1 MAENIVKKFLRFI
14 GFTDKAISQE
24 DLFERDTTREQEM
37 FLYKTIVSGDSSDM
51 DKVFRSFF
59 GGKFYFWGS
68 DTDYNHPIQKK
79 TLGFAKEVVGLYVNL
94 FSQRFSGIEI
104 MDKTANDIFDKIAK
118 KNDLDNLILQMVN
131 MCGVTG
137 GGAIKYN
144 PPIHGN
150 NLPVIEFVDNQFIT
164 KEYDKNELKS
174 ISFYYFYSYN
184 HKKYRLIEIRSKGK
198 IEYEL
203 YEGEKPAALT
213 DIPQTA
219 GLSNIYFY
227 YLDENGEVLIDENGN
242 PKMSDFILATDV
254 QLGQSGKWEHFGE
267 SLIEG
272 KVDNYDS
279 LDQLESFNNQT
290 IVNAWPQKVIPDDTL
305 YRQKDGHTNI
315 IRTLYN
321 SYIRKPV
328 INTENLDTSV
338 SIVQGQLQAQDY
350 QVLLS
355 AKKEN
360 CVTGKASMNSLG
372 ANAQHYNSE
381 DDQREREKVTMYQ
394 YNKYKALFEVV
405 LTDLVEKS
413 IILYNW
419 LNPTEKDII
428 VDPAEI
434 IVKIGD
440 FINPS
445 FEAAVETVVKG
456 ATVLPI
462 EDQVDILWK
471 NGITSKEREEK
482 IRALY
487 IINYGVESLD
497 ELLQSKKD
505 NKELMQENAIQQK
518 SENTDEKAVQENK
531 DQKDDKKAIQK

>member
-1 MAENIVKKFLRFI
+1 
-14 GFTDKAISQE
+14 
-24 DLFERDTTREQEM
+24 
-37 FLYKTIVSGDSSDM
+37 
-51 DKVFRSFF
+51 
-59 GGKFYFWGS
+59 
-68 DTDYNHPIQKK
+68 
-79 TLGFAKEVVGLYVNL
+79 
-94 FSQRFSGIEI
+94 
-104 MDKTANDIFDKIAK
+104 
-118 KNDLDNLILQMVN
+118 
-131 MCGVTG
+131 
-137 GGAIKYN
+137 
-144 PPIHGN
+144 
-150 NLPVIEFVDNQFIT
+150 
-164 KEYDKNELKS
+164 
-174 ISFYYFYSYN
+174 
-184 HKKYRLIEIRSKGK
+184 
-198 IEYEL
+198 
-203 YEGEKPAALT
+203 
-213 DIPQTA
+213 
-219 GLSNIYFY
+219 
-227 YLDENGEVLIDENGN
+227 
-242 PKMSDFILATDV
+242 MSDFILATDV

-419 LNPTEKDII
+419 LNPTEKDIV

-434 IVKIGD
+434 IIKIGD
-440 FINPS
+440 FTNPS